1 MTQEK
6 TFSTLPAKDKAD
18 VILAWLAEHKALD
31 LAALELPDNPLAE
44 VVIVVSASS
53 ARHARGLA
61 DGLLELCGRERYEF
75 LRMEGYQNAMWI
87 LADLN
92 DIIVHIFQESV
103 RELYNLESLWRGAEA
118 LNLPDKR
125 KSHAFAVPGTVAED
139 KTRREEC
146 AR

>member
-6 TFSTLPAKDKAD
+6 TFSTLPARNKAG
-18 VILAWLAEHKALD
+18 VILAWLAEHKAGD
-31 LAALELPDNPLAE
+31 LVALELPDNSLAE

-75 LRMEGYQNAMWI
+75 LRVEGYQNAVWI

-92 DIIVHIFQESV
+92 DIIVHIFQESA

-118 LNLPDKR
+118 LALPDGR
-125 KSHAFAVPGTVAED
+125 KSRAFAGSGATAKD
-139 KTRREEC
+139 TTRREEC
-146 AR
+146 A